1 MSIVVW
7 PILGLITGFVVSW
20 IFNKPGQDV
29 IPNIVL
35 GIIGAIV
42 GAFLFNYFASDVRG
56 LNLYSVVVAIIAA
69 IFALV
74 IYHAIVGRTGRATLV
89 SRDERL

>member
-1 MSIVVW
+1 MVWSI
-7 PILGLITGFVVSW
+7 LGFVVGLTAGW
-20 IFNKPGQDV
+20 IINKPGDDV
-29 IPNIVL
+29 IPDIVL
-35 GIIGAIV
+35 GIIGAVV
-42 GAFLFNYFASDVRG
+42 GGVLFSYFATSDVRG

-89 SRDERL
+89 SRNERL